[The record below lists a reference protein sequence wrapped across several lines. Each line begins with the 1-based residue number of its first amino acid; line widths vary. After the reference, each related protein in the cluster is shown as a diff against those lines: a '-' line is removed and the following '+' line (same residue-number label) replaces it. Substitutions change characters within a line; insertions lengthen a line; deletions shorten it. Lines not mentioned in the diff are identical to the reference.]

1 MAQQRE
7 TRWVKTVVASIVRP
21 LLSAVTKRE
30 WQGRENV
37 PREGGVIIAANHLS
51 LADPL
56 TIAHFL
62 YVGGRR
68 WPTFTAKEGVFRI
81 PVVGAI
87 ARSTGQI
94 PVKRG
99 STDAIKALHEA
110 EKALTRDGSS
120 VIFYPEGT
128 CTRDPDLWPMAARTG
143 VARLA
148 LSSGVPVVP
157 LAHWGE
163 QHLLRYGTAKL
174 RIIPRKRVQIIAGPP
189 VDLSAYRDRPM
200 TATVLRDAT
209 AEIMR
214 AITDLQAGLRG
225 ELPPAEPYDIKK
237 GRKPGS
243 GEAADAVEGAGAA
256 DPAQTTGAAPA
267 GGGTADEAAPDLG
280 NGTGHGGAEP
290 AAADGAGER
299 GGDGE
304 GKTRT

>member
-7 TRWVKTVVASIVRP
+7 SRWVKTVVASIVRP
-21 LLSAVTKRE
+21 VLGAVTKRE
-30 WQGRENV
+30 WQGQENI

-51 LADPL
+51 MADPL
-56 TIAHFL
+56 TISHFL
-62 YVGGRR
+62 YVAGRR
-68 WPTFTAKEGVFRI
+68 WPTFTAKDAVFRI
-81 PVVGAI
+81 PVVGAV

-110 EKALTRDGSS
+110 ENALTRDGSS

-128 CTRDPDLWPMAARTG
+128 CTRDPDLWPMTARTG

-148 LSSGVPVVP
+148 LSTGVPVVP

-174 RIIPRKRVQIIAGPP
+174 RPFPRKRVQMVTGPP
-189 VDLSAYRDRPM
+189 VDLSAYRDRPL
-200 TATVLRDAT
+200 TSSVLTEAT

-225 ELPPAEPYDIKK
+225 EVPPAEPYDMKK
-237 GRKPGS
+237 ARRGDGS
-243 GEAADAVEGAGAA
+243 GPPEVAAADETPLPG
-256 DPAQTTGAAPA
+256 PAETGAAGESEARQA
-267 GGGTADEAAPDLG
+267 GGGQ
-280 NGTGHGGAEP
+280 TGP
-290 AAADGAGER
+290 AADGAGENR
-299 GGDGE
+299 PGGE
-304 GKTRT
+304 GTTRS

>member
-7 TRWVKTVVASIVRP
+7 SRWVKAVVAAIVRP
-21 LLSAVTKRE
+21 VLGAVTKAE
-30 WQGRENV
+30 WRGQENV

-51 LADPL
+51 MADPL
-56 TIAHFL
+56 TISHYL
-62 YVGGRR
+62 YVAGRR

-81 PVVGAI
+81 PLVGAV

-99 STDAIKALHEA
+99 STDAIKALKEA
-110 EKALTRDGSS
+110 EAALTRDGSS

-148 LSSGVPVVP
+148 LSTGAPVVP

-174 RIIPRKRVQIIAGPP
+174 RPFPRKRVQIVAGPP
-189 VDLSAYRDRPM
+189 VDLSAYRGKPM

-214 AITDLQAGLRG
+214 RITELQADLRG
-225 ELPPAEPYDIKK
+225 EVPPAEPYAMK
-237 GRKPGS
+237 RVRQASS
-243 GEAADAVEGAGAA
+243 GDSGTPEAAEAAPEVPEAGAA
-256 DPAQTTGAAPA
+256 
-267 GGGTADEAAPDLG
+267 
-280 NGTGHGGAEP
+280 GGAGVQPAASADGGRAP
-290 AAADGAGER
+290 AAANGAGEQDS
-299 GGDGE
+299 DGE
-304 GKTRT
+304 RKPRG